1 MFHIARSHA
10 WWIGVFLFAFVS
22 VVGVAMIVPVGTAQA
37 DHWND
42 YDDDDDDYDYDDDD
56 DGALSAKLKA
66 LQDSV
71 DALFPS
77 LTVFPGD
84 GVNGPGLAYRDNGD
98 GTITDMNTGLM
109 WEMKVGGGDPFVCL
123 SVLHGVNTRCTW
135 DEASGDWIDD
145 VNLELYA
152 GYDDWRLANI
162 RELMSILDYG
172 TSLPAIDP
180 IFGPTASSSYWTL
193 TSSAPFPVRA
203 WVMFFNSGAIGT
215 GLKATDLARVR
226 AVRGGR

>member
-1 MFHIARSHA
+1 MEVAVFHIARSYA
-10 WWIGVFLFAFVS
+10 WLIGVFAFAFVS
-22 VVGVAMIVPVGTAQA
+22 VVGVAIIFPVGTAQSGDLFEKLLGGD
-37 DHWND
+37 DHA
-42 YDDDDDDYDYDDDD
+42 
-56 DGALSAKLKA
+56 ALSAKLDA
-66 LQDSV
+66 LQGSV

-77 LTVFPGD
+77 LTIFPGD

-109 WEMKVGGGDPFVCL
+109 WETKVVGGNISNCFE
-123 SVLHGVNTRCTW
+123 VLHGVNTRCTW
-135 DEASGDWIDD
+135 DEASGAWIDD
-145 VNLELYA
+145 VNFELYA